1 MKLKCYL
8 WKIIYKTVH
17 SFKYS
22 KFDEFMIK
30 LKRVWIRCLWFV
42 YEFCSLLLVSLLA
55 STLVYDLSMN
65 ISTSLFRDL
74 FNVRTVCDVSMN
86 VSNDL
91 SMNFHSYF
99 TFTFNS
105 SKKRDRIYDLPMSIQ
120 YLQEILSMTCLWIK
134 SNSSLS
140 EITNVSINGL

>member
-99 TFTFNS
+99 TFTFNL